1 MQYSENIHN
10 LKKLPQMSI
19 EININYEM
27 TVFNIKIPDT
37 VLACQI
43 PEGAGLNKNQQQ
55 MALILASNLILKAW
69 KDLLKEFLGVRM

>member
-1 MQYSENIHN
+1 
-10 LKKLPQMSI
+10 MSI

-55 MALILASNLILKAW
+55 MALILASNLILKA
-69 KDLLKEFLGVRM
+69 